1 MKAGLTIVIPVRDES
16 SNIEEIYFRIR
27 KAFDDEPLRWSILF
41 VDDASGDDTFGI
53 IKAICRHDERV
64 RCLRLAASVGQE
76 RAILAGLRHCP
87 DGAIAVMD
95 GDLQDPPE
103 ILPRM
108 VRLWK
113 AGHDVVLTRRSS
125 RRGESLF
132 KRVSAG
138 LFYRL
143 IRATGGET
151 AEGNFYLVGENPGR
165 VLRDTADPFP
175 LLRLRIP
182 ALGHRLAFVRY
193 DREPRH
199 EGRTKYS
206 IPKMWALAMDGITAT
221 TRLPVQIGYAVTV
234 ASLLIAAALALLAL
248 LWPGLSGAHRLA
260 AAVGAAGFVLLSA
273 MAVLLALLGEH
284 IVRLSTLL
292 RSPPTVVI
300 AETVNIEDEP
310 GALPARAR
318 MEN

>member
-1 MKAGLTIVIPVRDES
+1 MKERLTIIIPVRDES

-27 KAFDDEPLRWSILF
+27 KAFDDESLRWSILF

-64 RCLRLAASVGQE
+64 CCLRLASSVGQE
-76 RAILAGLRHCP
+76 RAILTGLRHCP

-108 VRLWK
+108 VRLWR

-138 LFYRL
+138 LFYGL

-151 AEGNFYLVGENPGR
+151 AEGNFYLVGEKPGR
-165 VLRDTADPFP
+165 RLRETADPFP

-182 ALGHRLAFVRY
+182 ALGSRLAVVRY

-199 EGRTKYS
+199 EGRTKYGF
-206 IPKMWALAMDGITAT
+206 PKMWALAMDGITAT
-221 TRLPVQIGYAVTV
+221 TRLPVQIAYVTAA
-234 ASLLIAAALALLAL
+234 ASLLAAAALALIAL
-248 LWPGLSGAHRLA
+248 LWPGLPAAHRLA
-260 AAVGAAGFVLLSA
+260 AAVGAVGFVLFSA
-273 MAVLLALLGEH
+273 AAAVLSLLGEH
-284 IVRLSTLL
+284 VVRLSTIL
-292 RSPPTVVI
+292 RSPPAIVL
-300 AETVNIEDEP
+300 AEKVNLGEDDDDVTASL
-310 GALPARAR
+310 GGL
-318 MEN
+318 